1 MRLRGEH
8 ISKGSMSVVMGRAL
22 SHPVRVR
29 ILMGMNAP
37 VRKLS
42 PSEFS
47 EEAGV
52 SMGLSSYHF
61 RELAKA
67 GCIEVVETVQR
78 RGATEHRYY
87 PVKRALAWTRE
98 WEALGAAVR
107 QTLAATALGGAC
119 EVIGDAI
126 DQGTFEGLPDS
137 IMAWDVMRVD
147 MEGYEQ
153 GHGIIERAVGELI
166 ALSDECAERVKDLP
180 PEQVFLVSYL
190 LSTFESPEQPTKT

>member
-1 MRLRGEH
+1 MRQRGEH
-8 ISKGSMSVVMGRAL
+8 ISSGSTSVVMGRAL
-22 SHPVRVR
+22 SHPIRVR

-37 VRKLS
+37 IRKLS

-61 RELAKA
+61 RQLAKA

-78 RGATEHRYY
+78 RGATEHRYF
-87 PVKRALAWTRE
+87 PVKRVLAWTRE

-137 IMAWDVMRVD
+137 ILAWDVMRVD
-147 MEGYEQ
+147 MAGYED
-153 GHGIIERAVGELI
+153 GHAIIERAVGELI
-166 ALSDECAERVKDLP
+166 ALGDECKERVEGLP
-180 PEQVFLVSYL
+180 AEQVFLVSYL
-190 LSTFESPEQPTKT
+190 LSTFESPERPEKP

>member
-1 MRLRGEH
+1 MRKRGEH
-8 ISKGSMSVVMGRAL
+8 ISDRSTSVVMGRAL
-22 SHPVRVR
+22 SHPIRVR

-67 GCIEVVETVQR
+67 GCIEVVEKIQR

-87 PVKRALAWTRE
+87 PVKRAMAWTRE
-98 WEALGAAVR
+98 WEALGAAVK
-107 QTLAATALGGAC
+107 QSLAATALGGAC
-119 EVIGDAI
+119 EVIGEAV
-126 DQGTFEGLPDS
+126 DQGTFESLPDS
-137 IMAWDVMRVD
+137 ILAWDVMRVD
-147 MEGYEQ
+147 MQ
-153 GHGIIERAVGELI
+153 GWEKGHAILARALAELI
-166 ALSDECAERVKDLP
+166 AVGNECAERVAALP
-180 PEQVFLVSYL
+180 PDQVFLLSYL
-190 LSTFESPEQPTKT
+190 MASFESPERPQKE

>member
-1 MRLRGEH
+1 MRKRGEH
-8 ISKGSMSVVMGRAL
+8 ISDRSTSVVMGRAL
-22 SHPVRVR
+22 SHPIRVR

-67 GCIEVVETVQR
+67 GCIEVVEKIQR

-87 PVKRALAWTRE
+87 PVKRAMAWTRE
-98 WEALGAAVR
+98 WEALGAAVK
-107 QTLAATALGGAC
+107 QSLAATALGGAC
-119 EVIGDAI
+119 EVIGEAV
-126 DQGTFEGLPDS
+126 DQGTFESLPDS
-137 IMAWDVMRVD
+137 ILAWDVMRVD
-147 MEGYEQ
+147 MKGWEK
-153 GHGIIERAVGELI
+153 GHAILARALAELI
-166 ALSDECAERVKDLP
+166 AVGDECTERVATLP
-180 PEQVFLVSYL
+180 PDQVFLLSYL
-190 LSTFESPEQPTKT
+190 IASFESPERP